1 MDHTNRVAVIT
12 GATGGLGRVVARRFG
27 QAGARLALF
36 SSNED
41 RLSKLAE
48 ELALPSESWM
58 TRALNFRHPDS
69 AEAAIRATLDKF
81 GRADMLLHFVGGWT
95 GGKPLVDVEANQ
107 MEEMLHQ
114 HVWTTFRLIKAFVPH
129 FLANRWGRIVIISS
143 PNAGMPSAKSAPY
156 AAAKAAQEA
165 LILALAQEIRGSGV
179 TANVIRVQAI
189 DVKHQRDREPSPT
202 NTAWTS
208 PEEIASNI
216 VYLCSEDAK
225 LVNGARIP
233 LYGGP

>member
-1 MDHTNRVAVIT
+1 
-12 GATGGLGRVVARRFG
+12 
-27 QAGARLALF
+27 
-36 SSNED
+36 
-41 RLSKLAE
+41 
-48 ELALPSESWM
+48 
-58 TRALNFRHPDS
+58 
-69 AEAAIRATLDKF
+69 
-81 GRADMLLHFVGGWT
+81 
-95 GGKPLVDVEANQ
+95 

-202 NTAWTS
+202 NTAWTT
-208 PEEIASNI
+208 PEEIASTI